1 MVDYLNGNTSIPPMR
16 TKGLQMH
23 RIGETT
29 AAERTLIR
37 MIHVVLIPLGVVA
50 IGIAVWLRRR
60 NYQRSIQRMME
71 KEVEV

>member
-1 MVDYLNGNTSIPPMR
+1 
-16 TKGLQMH
+16 
-23 RIGETT
+23 
-29 AAERTLIR
+29 
-37 MIHVVLIPLGVVA
+37 VLIPLGVVA